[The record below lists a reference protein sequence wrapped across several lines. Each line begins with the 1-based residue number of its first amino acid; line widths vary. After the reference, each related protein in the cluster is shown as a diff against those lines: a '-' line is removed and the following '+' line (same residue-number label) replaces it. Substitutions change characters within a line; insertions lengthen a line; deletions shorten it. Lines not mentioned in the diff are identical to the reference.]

1 MLGMVIA
8 LFALFAVL
16 PVIGVMLVALVSV
29 LFGSV
34 YVLSEV
40 FSGSGV
46 LIGIILGYLAV
57 RAYRKNRIAEM
68 AE

>member
-1 MLGMVIA
+1 MLGMVIG
-8 LFALFAVL
+8 LVALFAVL
-16 PVIGVMLVALVSV
+16 PVIGVMLVVLFSV
-29 LFGSV
+29 LFGSA

-57 RAYRKNRIAEM
+57 RAYRKNRIAET

>member
-1 MLGMVIA
+1 MLGMVIGLVA
-8 LFALFAVL
+8 VFAVL
-16 PVIGVMLVALVSV
+16 PVIGVMLVVLFSV

-34 YVLSEV
+34 SVFSEV

-57 RAYRKNRIAEM
+57 RAYRKNRIAET